1 MIIDDL
7 HIIKDQM
14 FAVPPLFKLI
24 QSQSDTDWKEMYQ
37 VFNCGHRMELYVK
50 PEIADAIIKTSKS
63 FNVDAQII
71 GRVEAA
77 NSKKLTIKSEFGV
90 FEY

>member
-1 MIIDDL
+1 
-7 HIIKDQM
+7 
-14 FAVPPLFKLI
+14 
-24 QSQSDTDWKEMYQ
+24 MYQ

-50 PEIADAIIKTSKS
+50 PEIAEAIITLSQS
-63 FNVDAQII
+63 FNVDAQIV

-77 NSKKLTIKSEFGV
+77 TSKKLTIKSEFGT